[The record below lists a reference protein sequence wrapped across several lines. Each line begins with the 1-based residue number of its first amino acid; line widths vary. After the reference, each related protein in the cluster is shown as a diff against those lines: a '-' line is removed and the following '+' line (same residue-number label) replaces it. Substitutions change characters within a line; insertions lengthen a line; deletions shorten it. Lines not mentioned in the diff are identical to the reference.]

1 MNTQI
6 QIACPICWA
15 INKLQYEHSVRKPM
29 CGKCHHDL
37 FMGKTIELSSVNI
50 GQFLGHNDIPLMILF
65 WSFFSNSNTK
75 MVLAFDDCVQSLEPH
90 IRLARINIDSEKNTA
105 VALGISVAETIGI
118 FYQNEELARTDKKM
132 NHDEIVN
139 WALSVP
145 LEPIRN

>member
-1 MNTQI
+1 
-6 QIACPICWA
+6 
-15 INKLQYEHSVRKPM
+15 
-29 CGKCHHDL
+29 
-37 FMGKTIELSSVNI
+37 
-50 GQFLGHNDIPLMILF
+50 MILF
-65 WSFFSNSNTK
+65 WSILPNSDTDR
-75 MVLAFDDCVQSLEPH
+75 VLAFDDCVQSLEPH

>member
-15 INKLQYEHSVRKPM
+15 INRLQYEHIVRKPM
-29 CGKCHHDL
+29 CGKCHHIL
-37 FMGKTIELSSVNI
+37 FMGKSIELSGVNI
-50 GQFLGHNDIPLMILF
+50 NHFLTRNDIPLMILF
-65 WSFFSNSNTK
+65 WSALSSQNTK
-75 MVLAFDDCVQSLEPH
+75 MVLAFDDCVQLLEPN

-118 FYQNEELARTDKKM
+118 FYRNEERARTDKQM
-132 NHDEIVN
+132 NHDEMVN

-145 LEPIRN
+145 L